1 MVDFKINCE
10 LSPKDFVLKYIECA
24 TKNGKIDNIS
34 PKKGKSKYKEISRKA
49 MEIIK
54 NFNQYPTEYQKSM
67 VFKAFKMRQIYSSK
81 LGSHTWNTKHIYIFK
96 KLGEFLENYPYIPEK
111 RLSKTPDEI
120 FSIFDCLEDFD
131 PIFESQ
137 LIISK
142 SMTIKP
148 SIDYEKNDE
157 FHFRSSIMIQ
167 VMIDSILSGYQKKEL
182 DNFNLLFQI
191 PILASLYQSKNMK
204 DITNHC
210 TKVKWF
216 AQIDSSNYKKE
227 VISKIFERH
236 ESFKRQSER
245 HQLSEEKN
253 FVKILAQENP
263 YIFTWIFLTK
273 ISLRKD
279 LELTHNQDI
288 PFQQKSLDNLEMV
301 ESEEL
306 FEFLFIKK
314 FANSKKY
321 EEIIFKKLPKFLI
334 DLFNLNQ
341 KDLNESQALEFERYQ
356 SMLDNEMI
364 TIIKLLV
371 IICAPC
377 IYAAKILDNKSN
389 NNNLILDEFP
399 KAMKS
404 ALENNEITNLDK
416 LKQQVLENFKSYLH
430 NNSAKTSLTISQ
442 IWDKFISDNEKKF
455 ESQLTIEEIQS
466 LRSSDYF
473 LIYNNKSKPNEF
485 RDWLVLLR
493 NLNNIINDKVN
504 NPVEDLI
511 QFVKKS
517 PLNSNFISNLP
528 FFEKL
533 FCIITKKIGIE
544 LTKRFL
550 NICYYKNKLI

>member
-49 MEIIK
+49 MEMIK
-54 NFNQYPTEYQKSM
+54 IFNQYPTEYQKSM

>member
-1 MVDFKINCE
+1 
-10 LSPKDFVLKYIECA
+10 
-24 TKNGKIDNIS
+24 
-34 PKKGKSKYKEISRKA
+34 
-49 MEIIK
+49 
-54 NFNQYPTEYQKSM
+54 
-67 VFKAFKMRQIYSSK
+67 
-81 LGSHTWNTKHIYIFK
+81 
-96 KLGEFLENYPYIPEK
+96 
-111 RLSKTPDEI
+111 
-120 FSIFDCLEDFD
+120 
-131 PIFESQ
+131 
-137 LIISK
+137 
-142 SMTIKP
+142 
-148 SIDYEKNDE
+148 
-157 FHFRSSIMIQ
+157 
-167 VMIDSILSGYQKKEL
+167 
-182 DNFNLLFQI
+182 
-191 PILASLYQSKNMK
+191 MK

-416 LKQQVLENFKSYLH
+416 LKQQVLENFKS
-430 NNSAKTSLTISQ
+430 
-442 IWDKFISDNEKKF
+442 DNEKKF

>member
-1 MVDFKINCE
+1 
-10 LSPKDFVLKYIECA
+10 
-24 TKNGKIDNIS
+24 
-34 PKKGKSKYKEISRKA
+34 
-49 MEIIK
+49 
-54 NFNQYPTEYQKSM
+54 M

-404 ALENNEITNLDK
+404 AL
-416 LKQQVLENFKSYLH
+416 
-430 NNSAKTSLTISQ
+430 
-442 IWDKFISDNEKKF
+442 
-455 ESQLTIEEIQS
+455 
-466 LRSSDYF
+466 
-473 LIYNNKSKPNEF
+473 
-485 RDWLVLLR
+485 
-493 NLNNIINDKVN
+493 
-504 NPVEDLI
+504 
-511 QFVKKS
+511 
-517 PLNSNFISNLP
+517 
-528 FFEKL
+528 
-533 FCIITKKIGIE
+533 
-544 LTKRFL
+544 
-550 NICYYKNKLI
+550 

>member
-1 MVDFKINCE
+1 
-10 LSPKDFVLKYIECA
+10 
-24 TKNGKIDNIS
+24 
-34 PKKGKSKYKEISRKA
+34 
-49 MEIIK
+49 
-54 NFNQYPTEYQKSM
+54 
-67 VFKAFKMRQIYSSK
+67 
-81 LGSHTWNTKHIYIFK
+81 
-96 KLGEFLENYPYIPEK
+96 
-111 RLSKTPDEI
+111 
-120 FSIFDCLEDFD
+120 
-131 PIFESQ
+131 
-137 LIISK
+137 
-142 SMTIKP
+142 
-148 SIDYEKNDE
+148 
-157 FHFRSSIMIQ
+157 
-167 VMIDSILSGYQKKEL
+167 
-182 DNFNLLFQI
+182 
-191 PILASLYQSKNMK
+191 
-204 DITNHC
+204 
-210 TKVKWF
+210 
-216 AQIDSSNYKKE
+216 
-227 VISKIFERH
+227 
-236 ESFKRQSER
+236 
-245 HQLSEEKN
+245 
-253 FVKILAQENP
+253 
-263 YIFTWIFLTK
+263 
-273 ISLRKD
+273 
-279 LELTHNQDI
+279 
-288 PFQQKSLDNLEMV
+288 
-301 ESEEL
+301 
-306 FEFLFIKK
+306 
-314 FANSKKY
+314 
-321 EEIIFKKLPKFLI
+321 
-334 DLFNLNQ
+334 LNQ